1 MATYSNNRESKA
13 KLVFV
18 LRRRWIADCDV
29 LTVGRVTEICTK
41 EQWMFSIMLLV
52 TAGLQSTVSFTS
64 AENVHCFV

>member
-41 EQWMFSIMLLV
+41 EQWMFSIMLV
-52 TAGLQSTVSFTS
+52 TAEIAVHSFIYI
-64 AENVHCFV
+64 C